1 MKARRSAAGLLAMA
15 FLIIPAASAQNNQY
29 PFSALTPEG
38 YEVIALDPSGATVS
52 LLALVECPE
61 IEGAQQV
68 SAGQDARV
76 VAANGATLTHFPR
89 RFSFRITATLRKTVV
104 DDPSWS
110 LNTPDDPRQFLMK
123 LGFRLKAYNGLNM
136 QVITPKSLELI
147 GMPADVA
154 YDERVIR
161 VNFDVGDRPI
171 TDRFV
176 LEVFSPQGQRIA
188 RFHFGLL

>member
-1 MKARRSAAGLLAMA
+1 MKARCPAAGLLALVL
-15 FLIIPAASAQNNQY
+15 LIVPAASAQDKHY
-29 PFSALTPEG
+29 PFSAITPEG
-38 YEVIALDPSGATVS
+38 YEVIALDPSGATLS

-61 IEGAQQV
+61 IEGAHQV
-68 SAGQDARV
+68 SQGRDAKI
-76 VAANGATLTHFPR
+76 VAANGAILNHFPR

-104 DDPSWS
+104 DDPSRS
-110 LNTPDDPRQFLMK
+110 LTTPDDPRQFLMK

-136 QVITPKSLELI
+136 QVITPMSLELI

-171 TDRFV
+171 TDRFI
-176 LEVFSPQGQRIA
+176 LEVFSPQGVRIA
-188 RFHFGLL
+188 RFPFGLL